1 MRTNEPLAESSI
13 FVILTTPQEPDII
26 SRPPRLLLLQGRA
39 HGQLLDALVNTLPL
53 IRLGASPTPA
63 LLAAPPRGLTLLH
76 TCLSWPLSSSA
87 LLIRYIRE
95 PAHTSSHIML
105 WPTTGTL
112 PICEPLRD
120 ASCTVLPLDLLDQ
133 LAEVAVLLNGRAR
146 AASEKVPPG
155 EILLAPSSL
164 TPPVPLGRINAP
176 HAFLPPPPASA
187 SVTTTCVPVNPTVLP
202 CPLSPSQ
209 SPHYR
214 VGHPPRWSSLG

>member
-1 MRTNEPLAESSI
+1 MM
-13 FVILTTPQEPDII
+13 F
-26 SRPPRLLLLQGRA
+26 
-39 HGQLLDALVNTLPL
+39 
-53 IRLGASPTPA
+53 
-63 LLAAPPRGLTLLH
+63 
-76 TCLSWPLSSSA
+76 
-87 LLIRYIRE
+87 RYIRK
-95 PAHTSSHIML
+95 PANTSSHIML

-155 EILLAPSSL
+155 EILLALSSL